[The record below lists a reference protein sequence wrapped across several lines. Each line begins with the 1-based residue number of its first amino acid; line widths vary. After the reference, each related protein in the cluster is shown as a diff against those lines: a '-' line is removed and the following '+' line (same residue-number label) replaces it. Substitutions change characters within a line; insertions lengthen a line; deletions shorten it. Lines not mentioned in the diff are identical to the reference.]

1 MIHSERRVLFES
13 EISSSA
19 DERASLC
26 QMQTASGLVGHV
38 GGLVGHVEMSSTVT
52 AVSSSSSTASDVAW
66 VDEVT
71 TTVTSLLYTPQRHH
85 AGL

>member
-1 MIHSERRVLFES
+1 VIHSERRVLFES

-26 QMQTASGLVGHV
+26 QMQTAS
-38 GGLVGHVEMSSTVT
+38 GLVGHVEMSSTVT